1 MGQRTK
7 IFLVN
12 SVRIAATP
20 HSRLKWL
27 LIGLILSACQ
37 PLSDAAQTVDAA
49 NYQDF
54 WVWGRVN
61 PAPYLSHASE
71 LYVLQGEIGYS
82 RSQQQLVFNSQGM
95 RLTTLAP
102 ARIWLVYRT
111 TTLNWTPALIQAL
124 VQRLDSWQRYDNQV
138 IGLQIDF
145 DSATQQLTH
154 YAQFLQQ
161 IRQQLPKRYQLSAT
175 GLLDW
180 SHADAN
186 TIMALNRSLDEIVIQ
201 TYQGKKTIANYQA
214 YLPALGQLKMPF
226 KIGLVQHGQ
235 WLATP
240 NFEKNPYFRGYVV
253 FLLRQ

>member
-1 MGQRTK
+1 MGQGTK

-12 SVRIAATP
+12 RVRIAATP
-20 HSRLKWL
+20 DSRLKWL
-27 LIGLILSACQ
+27 LIGLILTASQ
-37 PLSDAAQTVDAA
+37 PVPDADQTVNAA
-49 NYQDF
+49 HYQAF
-54 WVWGRVN
+54 WIWGRVN

-71 LYVLQGEIGYS
+71 LYVLQGELGYS
-82 RSQQQLVFNSQGM
+82 RSQQQLVFSSQGM

-111 TTLNWTPALIQAL
+111 TTLKWTPALIQAL
-124 VQRLDSWQRYDNQV
+124 VQRLDSWQRYGNQV

-145 DSATQQLTH
+145 DSATQQLNH

-161 IRQQLPKRYQLSAT
+161 IRQKLPKRYQLSAT

-186 TIMALNRSLDEIVIQ
+186 TIRALNQSLDEIVIQ
-201 TYQGKKTIANYQA
+201 TYQGNKTIAHYQA

-235 WLATP
+235 WVTKP
-240 NFEKNPYFRGYVV
+240 NLEKNPYFKGYVV